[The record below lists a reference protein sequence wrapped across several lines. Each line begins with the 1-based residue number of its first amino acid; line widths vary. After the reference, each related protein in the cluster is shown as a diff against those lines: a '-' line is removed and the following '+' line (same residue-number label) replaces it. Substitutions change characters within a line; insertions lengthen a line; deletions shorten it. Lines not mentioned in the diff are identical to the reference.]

1 MKLQLTARHAIV
13 LTIKILQSPSA
24 RVLLPITRIPK
35 QLMRLHVSLESRIG
49 LGQLGVATE
58 QLADEEECRHP
69 PHCSLWIMNSSPRVF
84 KALSG
89 VTTCTISAWSQI
101 SKRGPI
107 SRPKHSL
114 PVRQLSSN
122 IYYKESPP
130 PCQERQ
136 NQLHRGAK
144 GKT

>member
-58 QLADEEECRHP
+58 QLADEEECQGI
-69 PHCSLWIMNSSPRVF
+69 LLI
-84 KALSG
+84 ALCG
-89 VTTCTISAWSQI
+89 
-101 SKRGPI
+101 
-107 SRPKHSL
+107 
-114 PVRQLSSN
+114 
-122 IYYKESPP
+122 
-130 PCQERQ
+130 
-136 NQLHRGAK
+136 
-144 GKT
+144 